1 MDDIAKIPG
10 SQFMYA
16 RFLRLSRELGLAQPS
31 ADSVRLHGYLTGV
44 ALTPGTP
51 DEAGWRGGLPG
62 QPGALPEVQLRGLL
76 RAGLDEIAGTAD
88 NNTYKPLLQ
97 TGTVNGYRADLWCQ
111 GFLAAVEL
119 AQPLWQARVD
129 ALPAL
134 KTRLE
139 FIRLMADSGQ
149 FSRKLGFQPA
159 EHPEFVRE
167 NTVLLAPLVRHLRH
181 LLTESESS
189 GDWLVDLPPP
199 PAYDNAELAGLE
211 EHTLFVR
218 LMECEDRAPWNLM
231 QACLD
236 RGDAMLPVLL
246 THVRDNQRWGQPEMR
261 GEWWGLLHGIM
272 LLGKMD
278 SEAAA
283 AALLEYFGHMT
294 RHPQDTLWD
303 WTRGYWP
310 AYFHNKHAFVR
321 ERLRQL
327 AMDRQLNWYARAQAV
342 ECVLEAAWSDTPE
355 ALEDTLDW
363 LAKLAD
369 NPAEPGMLRRS
380 CSDLLLDFPRERHR
394 NLLLRLAREQEV
406 RGRLGRHFTQ
416 HEVDYAFHAGDD
428 PEWLRR
434 QNPWAFYEPEA
445 IRKRQLRWAQQDDK
459 TIERI
464 VGLADAGDDIKGL
477 LDAVLRRRA
486 ERKTTKGKSA
496 L

>member
-1 MDDIAKIPG
+1 MDDIAQLPG
-10 SQFMYA
+10 SSFMHA

-31 ADSVRLHGYLTGV
+31 ADTVRLHGYLTGV
-44 ALTPGTP
+44 ALTPGKP
-51 DEAGWRGGLPG
+51 DGTDWRRGLP
-62 QPGALPEVQLRGLL
+62 ARAEAMSEAELARLL
-76 RAGLDEIAGTAD
+76 RAGLDEITGTAD

-111 GFLAAVEL
+111 GFLAAVQVSE
-119 AQPLWQARVD
+119 PLWQARL
-129 ALPAL
+129 ATQPAL

-149 FSRKLGFQPA
+149 FSRKLGFSA
-159 EHPEFVRE
+159 DEHPEFVRE

-181 LLTESESS
+181 LLTEAHGS

-199 PAYDNAELAGLE
+199 PAYDDAELARLDNKV
-211 EHTLFVR
+211 LFAR

-231 QACLD
+231 RACLE

-246 THVRDNQRWGQPEMR
+246 AHVRDNQRWGLPEMR
-261 GEWWGLLHGIM
+261 GEWWGLLHAIM

-310 AYFHNKHAFVR
+310 AYFHNKHAFVHDHLK
-321 ERLRQL
+321 RLAL
-327 AMDRQLNWYARAQAV
+327 DRQLNWYPRAQAV

-355 ALEDTLDW
+355 ALEDALDW
-363 LAKLAD
+363 LAAI
-369 NPAEPGMLRRS
+369 AEDAIEPPMLRRG

-394 NLLLRLAREQEV
+394 SLLLRLAREQEV
-406 RGRLGRHFTQ
+406 RGRLGQHFTQ
-416 HEVDYAFHAGDD
+416 HEVEYAFHAGDE

-434 QNPWAFYEPEA
+434 QNPWAFYDDES
-445 IRKRQLRWAQQDDK
+445 IRKRQLRWARQDDK

-464 VGLADAGDDIKGL
+464 VGLADAGDDIHGL
-477 LDAVLRRRA
+477 LQAVLKRGA
-486 ERKTTKGKSA
+486 ERKGA
-496 L
+496 